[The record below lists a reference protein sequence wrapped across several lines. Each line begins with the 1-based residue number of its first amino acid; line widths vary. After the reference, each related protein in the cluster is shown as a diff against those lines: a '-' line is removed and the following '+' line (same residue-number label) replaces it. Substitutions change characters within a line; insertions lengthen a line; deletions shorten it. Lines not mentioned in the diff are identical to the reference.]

1 MDIFN
6 TCQDINSLL
15 LNQQESGARNKLIQL
30 LDYLN
35 RQNIT
40 YTPLINHLIR
50 ETGLYPY
57 LHPETANWQEKFIY
71 NVVSFPKNR
80 TGLN

>member
-40 YTPLINHLIR
+40 YTPLINHLIMR
-50 ETGLYPY
+50 I
-57 LHPETANWQEKFIY
+57 K
-71 NVVSFPKNR
+71 V
-80 TGLN
+80 